1 MPQSHSSPGS
11 SRPLP
16 QRGTTAI
23 VTTELEG
30 LERQLGWA
38 RSMNS
43 ASCCTLQ
50 SLKNSGNDWLPVL
63 KESKEISDLEKIQ
76 GSPVLLH
83 LIKTVCIWAKVCG
96 HPTILLFLSF
106 PPDWSSYKAAGF
118 ACSCAA
124 WSSVI
129 MRTGEYISL
138 KEEQRSALFSTEKM
152 FFALLST
159 GFSRS
164 VIFANS
170 FRSHLSTLP
179 HTWEHC
185 TGVVRK
191 PHDSHKVGSILWI
204 SFSFNWRGL
213 TQTK

>member
-63 KESKEISDLEKIQ
+63 KESKEISDLENIQ

-152 FFALLST
+152 FFCSSLDWFQQECDFCKQFPVAPFNLAAHMRALHGRRQEAT
-159 GFSRS
+159 RQPQSRKYS
-164 VIFANS
+164 VDF
-170 FRSHLSTLP
+170 
-179 HTWEHC
+179 
-185 TGVVRK
+185 
-191 PHDSHKVGSILWI
+191 
-204 SFSFNWRGL
+204 FSF
-213 TQTK
+213 

>member
-16 QRGTTAI
+16 QWGTTAI

-152 FFALLST
+152 FFCSSLDWFQQECDLQTVSGRTFQPCCTHESIARASSGSHT
-159 GFSRS
+159 TATKSEVFCGFLF
-164 VIFANS
+164 VLIGEA
-170 FRSHLSTLP
+170 
-179 HTWEHC
+179 
-185 TGVVRK
+185 
-191 PHDSHKVGSILWI
+191 
-204 SFSFNWRGL
+204 
-213 TQTK
+213 

>member
-16 QRGTTAI
+16 QWGTTAI

-129 MRTGEYISL
+129 WELENIFHWKKSKDRHFSL
-138 KEEQRSALFSTEKM
+138 RKRC

-159 GFSRS
+159 GFSKS

-170 FRSHLSTLP
+170 FRSHLSTLL

-191 PHDSHKVGSILWI
+191 PHYSHKVGSILWI
-204 SFSFNWRGL
+204 SFRFKWRGL

>member
-152 FFALLST
+152 FFCSSLDWFQQECDLQTVSGRTFQPCRTHESIARASSGSHTTATKSEVFCGFLLVLN
-159 GFSRS
+159 GE
-164 VIFANS
+164 A
-170 FRSHLSTLP
+170 
-179 HTWEHC
+179 
-185 TGVVRK
+185 
-191 PHDSHKVGSILWI
+191 
-204 SFSFNWRGL
+204 
-213 TQTK
+213 

>member
-191 PHDSHKVGSILWI
+191 PHYSHKVGSILWI
-204 SFSFNWRGL
+204 SFSFKWRGL

>member
-129 MRTGEYISL
+129 WELENIFHWKKSKDRHFSL
-138 KEEQRSALFSTEKM
+138 RKRCFLLFSRLVSAGVWFLQTVSGRTFQPCRTHESIARASSGSHTTATKSEV
-152 FFALLST
+152 FCGFLLVLI
-159 GFSRS
+159 GE
-164 VIFANS
+164 A
-170 FRSHLSTLP
+170 
-179 HTWEHC
+179 
-185 TGVVRK
+185 
-191 PHDSHKVGSILWI
+191 
-204 SFSFNWRGL
+204 
-213 TQTK
+213 